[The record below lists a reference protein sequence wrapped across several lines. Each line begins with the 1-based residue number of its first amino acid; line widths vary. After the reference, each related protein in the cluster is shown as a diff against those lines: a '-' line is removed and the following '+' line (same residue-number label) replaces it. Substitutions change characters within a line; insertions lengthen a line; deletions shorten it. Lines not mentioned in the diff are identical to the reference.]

1 VVLIRDDLP
10 RMNWSLG
17 IVERLFEGRDGLVRA
32 AVVKTSYGSKTR
44 AVQKLHCLEISR
56 SSDHEQPASE
66 DEDGV
71 VGRPV
76 RQAALHAKFRDFVLK

>member
-1 VVLIRDDLP
+1 
-10 RMNWSLG
+10 M
-17 IVERLFEGRDGLVRA
+17 ERLCEGRDGLVRA
-32 AVVKTSYGSKTR
+32 AVVKTSHGSKTR

-76 RQAALHAKFRDFVLK
+76 RQAALPAKLRDFVRK